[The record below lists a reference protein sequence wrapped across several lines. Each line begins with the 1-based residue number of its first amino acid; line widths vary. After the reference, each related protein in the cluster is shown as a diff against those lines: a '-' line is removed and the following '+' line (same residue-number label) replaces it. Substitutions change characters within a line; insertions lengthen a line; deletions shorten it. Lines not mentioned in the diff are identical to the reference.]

1 MYIFGWSL
9 LLNFLF
15 ILHCNIYIYGVN
27 QKFYEEQHK
36 NSIDLRT
43 KFFKIVYQLSECKH
57 PATLT
62 WILFCVLLGYIIFNN
77 SVNKYQQSNLV
88 EVFW

>member
-43 KFFKIVYQLSECKH
+43 KFFKLYINYQ
-57 PATLT
+57 
-62 WILFCVLLGYIIFNN
+62 
-77 SVNKYQQSNLV
+77 SVNIQQH
-88 EVFW
+88 